1 MTNSNYPF
9 KVELTICHDCGVLP
23 GYEHSDGCDVARCPE
38 CGIQRLQCEE
48 HEDSTLP
55 AIWTGI
61 WPGEIECVEYDLW
74 SKWVGKDIF
83 DPTYVPGDGHW
94 EQTTADDPDRGPDL
108 NKLATMP
115 LKWSKRLQRFVK
127 LDFEEG
133 QHGS

>member
-1 MTNSNYPF
+1 MTTNNYPYT
-9 KVELTICHDCGVLP
+9 VELHACGDCAVLP

-74 SKWVGKDIF
+74 GKWVGEPIGS
-83 DPTYVPGDGHW
+83 PAWVPGSGHW
-94 EQTTADDPDRGPDL
+94 EETTADDPDREPDL
-108 NKLATMP
+108 NRLHTMP
-115 LKWSKRLQRFVK
+115 LIWSIRLQRFVK
-127 LDFEEG
+127 PDYKEG
-133 QHGS
+133 QQP